1 MVTYMGY
8 VSRDIT
14 RSQSAYPPSTREMYY
29 LILNIIAKSRILDQ
43 LDILK
48 PLLHIPQQHFLSVS
62 LLQNYLAH
70 VPSAVKLS
78 VTNALKIRMSHIGVK
93 QWKQMY
99 TRLVA
104 FIMRCV

>member
-1 MVTYMGY
+1 MVTYMACVFQDIIHSQLGY
-8 VSRDIT
+8 PT
-14 RSQSAYPPSTREMYY
+14 SARGMYY
-29 LILNIIAKSRILDQ
+29 LTLKIIAKSRISDR

-48 PLLHIPQQHFLSVS
+48 PLLHIPQQRFLSIS

-93 QWKQMY
+93 Q
-99 TRLVA
+99 
-104 FIMRCV
+104 